1 MEEISKQITKHFR
14 KVDPILYNL
23 MQKVGPIEVIKP
35 RSPNAYLRSLCR
47 EIIGQQ
53 LSGKVA
59 QVIFGRF
66 VKLFPGKNITPE
78 YLLKMPDA
86 KIRKVGMSWSKVEFV
101 KDLAKSVVE
110 GKINLKKLKTLDNEQ
125 VINELLKVKGIG
137 PWTAQMFLMFTL
149 GREDVFSKGD
159 LGLRKAITNAYGQ
172 RKDIES
178 ITQKWSPYR
187 THACR
192 ILWKSLETD

>member
-1 MEEISKQITKHFR
+1 MVTEEAAKHFR
-14 KVDPILYNL
+14 KVDPVLYKL
-23 MQKVGPIEVIKP
+23 MQKVGSIEIVKP
-35 RSPNAYLRSLCR
+35 RSPNAYFRSLCA
-47 EIIGQQ
+47 EIVGQQ

-59 QVIFGRF
+59 EVIFDRF
-66 VKLFPGKNITPE
+66 AKLFPDKKITPE
-78 YLLKMPDA
+78 YLLKMPDS

-125 VINELLKVKGIG
+125 VMNELLKVKGIG

-149 GREDVFSKGD
+149 GREDIFSKGD
-159 LGLRKAITNAYGQ
+159 LGLRKAITNIYGQ
-172 RKDIES
+172 KDIES

-192 ILWKSLETD
+192 ILWKSLELKDGA